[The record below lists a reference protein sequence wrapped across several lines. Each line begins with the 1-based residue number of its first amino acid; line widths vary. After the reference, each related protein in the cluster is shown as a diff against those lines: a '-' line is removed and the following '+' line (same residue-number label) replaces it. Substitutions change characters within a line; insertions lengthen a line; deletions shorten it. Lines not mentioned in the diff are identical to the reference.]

1 MTKLAIISGIAAQYF
16 EDGVSAP
23 VVALVADEGY
33 CLVGCLGEDKKEDV
47 VAHFIEQGGA
57 DGSDLPPV
65 FLWPMLVGQCISKDS
80 NGLEDATVE
89 VIYDFDAAA

>member
-1 MTKLAIISGIAAQYF
+1 MTKLAIITGIPEQYF
-16 EDGVSAP
+16 ETGVSEP

-33 CLVGCLGEDKKEDV
+33 CLVGTLDASEPEEV

-57 DGSDLPPV
+57 DGSELPPV
-65 FLWPMLVGQCISKDS
+65 FLWPALIGQCIAKDS
-80 NGLEDATVE
+80 SAFDDAVVD